1 MQDTPAS
8 ATSSEGFSV
17 ETLAIAVT
25 ALLSVGSYILQAKL
39 ARDAERAER
48 DHDRSQA
55 DREKSAARAGLLLDR
70 YDRKTLHRARVQHR
84 AAQ

>member
-1 MQDTPAS
+1 VQDTPAS

-55 DREKSAARAGLLLDR
+55 DREKSAARAGL
-70 YDRKTLHRARVQHR
+70 RKPLHRARVQHR